1 MEFPWKP
8 YTLQERPSA
17 VVFCGMTAFTEKTEV
32 IIIISFCSSDMCMFC
47 NYWVTFCEIESS
59 KSTI

>member
-1 MEFPWKP
+1 M
-8 YTLQERPSA
+8 TLQERPSA

-59 KSTI
+59 KNTI